1 MSDIKNLSYVEKK
14 FLDTFS
20 DDNTIN
26 AYNHWKTL
34 YPFEKE
40 VIYDFIN
47 EKSDVIEFGCGAG
60 RIGYHVASICN
71 NYVGVDIIPEMI
83 MLAKKNYPLLNFY
96 IKDVCDIFYTKNKYS
111 CVLFMHNGIDS
122 IFPANRRAKVFK
134 NVLKIL
140 KRNGIFIYSTHLY
153 SKKHHIWIDSYHHKY
168 YQEIYHGKKIWLHR
182 MSKEEA
188 IFEVESFGFSVTKS
202 IEIEMGIDKWL
213 YIIAKLL

>member
-20 DDNTIN
+20 SDDTIK
-26 AYNHWKTL
+26 AYEQWQSL
-34 YPFEKE
+34 YPFEKA
-40 VIYDFIN
+40 IIHDFIN
-47 EKSDVIEFGCGAG
+47 KKSDVIEFGCGAG
-60 RIGYHVASICN
+60 RIGYYVACICN

-83 MLAKKNYPLLNFY
+83 MLAKKKHPLLNFY
-96 IKDVCDIFYTKNKYS
+96 IKDVCETFTNKNKYS

-122 IFPANRRAKVFK
+122 IFPSSRRAMVFK
-134 NVLKIL
+134 NVLNIL

-153 SKKHHIWIDSYHHKY
+153 AKNHHVWIDSCHHKY

-188 IFEVESFGFSVTKS
+188 ILEAESFGFNVKKS
-202 IEIEMGIDKWL
+202 IEIEIGKDRWL